1 MGVSDEEIL
10 MSKDVEIGERYREK
24 GKGIETCSGIPSRL
38 IYRPEG
44 SLQGMPLLTPRL
56 KKEER

>member
-1 MGVSDEEIL
+1 
-10 MSKDVEIGERYREK
+10 MSKDVEIGERYWEK
-24 GKGIETCSGIPSRL
+24 DKGIETCSGIPFRP

-44 SLQGMPLLTPRL
+44 SLQGMPLLIPRL

>member
-1 MGVSDEEIL
+1 MRN
-10 MSKDVEIGERYREK
+10 DVRGEDDYWEK
-24 GKGIETCSGIPSRL
+24 NRRIETCSGIPFRL

-56 KKEER
+56 KKEEH